1 MRALLQRV
9 SHASV
14 SVEGETVGKTGEG
27 FLILLGVMQGDTGA
41 QAILL
46 AEKTALLRV
55 FEDEAGKMN
64 RSLLDIGG
72 EALVVSQF
80 TLCADTRKGRRP
92 SFTHS
97 APPQEAKR
105 LYEAYVQAL
114 RGLGVARGNGRVRRP
129 YGGVSSQPRSGDD
142 PAGYRGVGPKLS
154 GMRRRKL
161 K

>member
-1 MRALLQRV
+1 
-9 SHASV
+9 
-14 SVEGETVGKTGEG
+14 
-27 FLILLGVMQGDTGA
+27 MQGDTEA

-114 RGLGVARGNGRVRRP
+114 RGLGVARVET
-129 YGGVSSQPRSGDD
+129 GVFAAQMEVSLLNHGPVTILLDTEEWARS
-142 PAGYRGVGPKLS
+142 
-154 GMRRRKL
+154 
-161 K
+161 

>member
-27 FLILLGVMQGDTGA
+27 FLILLGVMQGDTEA

-114 RGLGVARGNGRVRRP
+114 RGLGVARVET
-129 YGGVSSQPRSGDD
+129 GVFAAHMEVSLLNHGPVTILLDTEEWTRS
-142 PAGYRGVGPKLS
+142 
-154 GMRRRKL
+154 
-161 K
+161 

>member
-27 FLILLGVMQGDTGA
+27 FLILLGVMQGDTEA

-64 RSLLDIGG
+64 RSLLDIG
-72 EALVVSQF
+72 ERRWWYRSLPSVPIS
-80 TLCADTRKGRRP
+80 RKGRRP
-92 SFTHS
+92 SFTHYRP
-97 APPQEAKR
+97 AAGGKA

-114 RGLGVARGNGRVRRP
+114 RGLGVARVET
-129 YGGVSSQPRSGDD
+129 GVFAAHMEVSLLNHGPVTILLDTEEWARS
-142 PAGYRGVGPKLS
+142 
-154 GMRRRKL
+154 
-161 K
+161 